1 MNKNAINIIGVIS
14 LIIFIFLLMFIPIKI
29 NKKICEENGGKYIW
43 SSNQYETKCHL
54 NKQTKN

>member
-1 MNKNAINIIGVIS
+1 MNQNVINTIAVIL

-43 SSNQYETKCHL
+43 SSSQYETKCHL
-54 NKQTKN
+54 NKETK